1 MKISLTRVV
10 CALSLVMT
18 GLASAAADYPDKPI
32 RLVVPYPPGGAS
44 DTVARLIGQQLSQ
57 RLKQPVLVD
66 NKPGATE
73 QIGASFVAKAPP
85 DGYTILLASTAGL
98 SVNPTLYKGRLAY
111 DPEKDLA
118 PIVMAVTLPSVVM
131 VHPSMPVNSID
142 ELTAYARSSPTPV
155 NYASSG
161 AGNPSHLGMELYKR
175 VASVD
180 MTHVPYKGGA
190 PALQDLMSGQVSV
203 MMAIGPES
211 MPMAKAGKLKA
222 LAVTTA
228 KSSPAYPGLPPVS
241 KTKGFAN
248 FELLHWFALLAPART
263 PEPFIALLNKNV
275 NEILQEPDVKK
286 KLIDMG
292 MELEGGSPKKLADTI
307 TRDRLKWEKVIAESN
322 IRVD

>member
-1 MKISLTRVV
+1 MKIALIRAACAFSL
-10 CALSLVMT
+10 AMA
-18 GLASAAADYPDKPI
+18 GLALAGDYPDKPI
-32 RLVVPYPPGGAS
+32 RIVVPYPPGGAS
-44 DTVARLIGQQLSQ
+44 DTVSRLIGQQLSQ
-57 RLKQPVLVD
+57 RLKQAVVVE

-73 QIGASFVAKAPP
+73 QIAASFVAKANP

-131 VHPSMPVNSID
+131 VHPSMPVNSFD
-142 ELTAYARSSPTPV
+142 ELTAFARSSATPI

-175 VASVD
+175 AASID

-211 MPMAKAGKLKA
+211 MP
-222 LAVTTA
+222 
-228 KSSPAYPGLPPVS
+228 SSQTFQL
-241 KTKGFAN
+241 
-248 FELLHWFALLAPART
+248 R
-263 PEPFIALLNKNV
+263 
-275 NEILQEPDVKK
+275 
-286 KLIDMG
+286 
-292 MELEGGSPKKLADTI
+292 
-307 TRDRLKWEKVIAESN
+307 
-322 IRVD
+322 